1 MAANGISTLAT
12 KELRQ
17 KAKLDLAA
25 SNRATDG
32 NTRAIYDITQLPT
45 QYDDDTI
52 VDNPNVGG
60 LVQGRPWIDVGQAD
74 AFILLENGDNLIA
87 ENNDYLITE

>member
-1 MAANGISTLAT
+1 MAYNGISELAT

-25 SNRATDG
+25 ADRAADGNPRAT
-32 NTRAIYDITQLPT
+32 YDINKLPT
-45 QYDDDTI
+45 KYSGNDI

-60 LVQGRPWIDVGQAD
+60 LVDGRPWS
-74 AFILLENGDNLIA
+74 
-87 ENNDYLITE
+87 

>member
-1 MAANGISTLAT
+1 MAQNGISTLAT

-25 SNRATDG
+25 TKRDSTGRTS
-32 NTRAIYDITQLPT
+32 TYDINKLPT
-45 QYDDDTI
+45 KYVGNQS

-60 LVQGRPWIDVGQAD
+60 LVDGRPWS
-74 AFILLENGDNLIA
+74 
-87 ENNDYLITE
+87 

>member
-1 MAANGISTLAT
+1 MSANGISTLAT

-25 SNRATDG
+25 VDRAADGNPRAT
-32 NTRAIYDITQLPT
+32 YDITELPT
-45 QYDDDTI
+45 QYDDNSV

-60 LVQGRPWIDVGQAD
+60 LIEGRPWS
-74 AFILLENGDNLIA
+74 
-87 ENNDYLITE
+87 

>member
-1 MAANGISTLAT
+1 MAQNGISTLAN

-25 SNRATDG
+25 TKRAATG
-32 NTRAIYDITQLPT
+32 RTSTYDINKLPT
-45 QYDDDTI
+45 KYSGNNV

-60 LVQGRPWIDVGQAD
+60 LQPGRPWS
-74 AFILLENGDNLIA
+74 
-87 ENNDYLITE
+87 